1 MGGREVA
8 TVQLNSLFRSTQQ
21 LQYTFM
27 PTTWIQLPTN
37 IKGGLPNLFKLHV
50 TCNMSEYTPNPQGFN
65 VVPEV
70 WANTV
75 SAKKQMTVFPFILH
89 IHHV

>member
-1 MGGREVA
+1 MYVHA
-8 TVQLNSLFRSTQQ
+8 YNMDSAAHKHQ
-21 LQYTFM
+21 
-27 PTTWIQLPTN
+27 
-37 IKGGLPNLFKLHV
+37 GGLPNLSKLRV